1 MRLIRYSRGNPINDL
16 SKQRSLVT
24 YDCSSKSSVP
34 HSITYN
40 GVEWEVGCI
49 SNLNTSIHSL
59 VHRRDRASNSKH
71 GIRNHIH
78 TSTSHILQVSLLPSK
93 VCLARLWA
101 NQLVDSY
108 TPKSFSFVQHS
119 YYMWETP
126 TCRKKPTHLQIL
138 TFSRMPSMSV
148 PEPARESLEY
158 YTTTFPLPYVCQT
171 GTSYTVSFSSPRKK
185 RRENSIKSN
194 D

>member
-1 MRLIRYSRGNPINDL
+1 MRLVQYSRRNHINDL
-16 SKQRSLVT
+16 PKQRSLVT

-49 SNLNTSIHSL
+49 FNLNTSIHSL

-126 TCRKKPTHLQIL
+126 TCRKKATHLRIL
-138 TFSRMPSMSV
+138 ISLRMPSMSV
-148 PEPARESLEY
+148 PEPARESLKY

-171 GTSYTVSFSSPRKK
+171 GTSYTVSSKEKEKSA
-185 RRENSIKSN
+185 KSN